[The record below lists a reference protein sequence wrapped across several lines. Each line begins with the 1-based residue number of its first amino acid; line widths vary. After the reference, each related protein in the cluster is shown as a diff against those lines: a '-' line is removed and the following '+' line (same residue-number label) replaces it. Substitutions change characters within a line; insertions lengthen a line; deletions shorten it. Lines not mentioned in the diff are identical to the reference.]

1 MARAKVVYGRLG
13 PVRWYINDVE
23 VTEEEY
29 NKRFPP
35 KPIEEI
41 GVPMAA
47 APSIW
52 QDHTSI
58 ALAVHPDQVAEATAR
73 NIRHGIRVTYDEEGT
88 AHIPDRAER
97 KKLLALEGMHDNSGG
112 YGD

>member
-1 MARAKVVYGRLG
+1 MARGKIIYSRDGKTKTCFIDDR
-13 PVRWYINDVE
+13 E
-23 VTEEEY
+23 VTQEEY
-29 NKRFPP
+29 DARFPS
-35 KPIEEI
+35 KEI
-41 GVPMAA
+41 GVPHAA
-47 APSIW
+47 APCIW
-52 QDHTSI
+52 QDHTSL

-97 KKLLALEGMHDNSGG
+97 KKLMRLEGMHDNSGG